1 MGRRAY
7 SGRCIDLYLFLWFAW
22 LGFSR
27 LSQQKSHDYGE
38 TDTRSLRNTSR
49 VLAMD
54 VLVVFANFFSF
65 PFFFFLSF
73 IAKKLSK
80 SAMLAELSFSRDQC
94 SHTSVMH
101 MRMARKGEWEII
113 WAGLNIDLA
122 IERRRVRSIAGND
135 IHQLLLGQQ
144 AN

>member
-1 MGRRAY
+1 MGRCTY
-7 SGRCIDLYLFLWFAW
+7 SNGCIDLYLFLW
-22 LGFSR
+22 LGFSC
-27 LSQQKSHDYGE
+27 LSQQKSNDYGE

-54 VLVVFANFFSF
+54 ELVVFANFFSF

-80 SAMLAELSFSRDQC
+80 LAMLAELLNCLLSRDLC
-94 SHTSVMH
+94 SHNHNNAHAHHGAMGNI
-101 MRMARKGEWEII
+101 MGGAQY
-113 WAGLNIDLA
+113 IDLA
-122 IERRRVRSIAGND
+122 IAKRRVRSIAGND